1 MGVIIA
7 GVVVAVVMWLL
18 TRSGKEAGDA
28 ETVGGSAV
36 QAGVGSGKPAG
47 EESGRPAEKMNNNNE
62 VTMENKEQQLGTRDL
77 FLRTLT
83 ELGCQY
89 EIDEDDN
96 NRIIFGYQGER
107 FDAYSY
113 NDRAY
118 VWIRD
123 PYWMCISQEDIEDM
137 ARLRRVINDSNI
149 RHSVTA
155 VYTLCDDDKSFN
167 VHSQTVLIFLSQF
180 PKLTDYLRSELNGF
194 FLVKQ
199 FISAELEKLRKEEG
213 TAE

>member
-18 TRSGKEAGDA
+18 TRSVKEAGDA
-28 ETVGGSAV
+28 ESVGGSAV
-36 QAGVGSGKPAG
+36 QSGVESGKPTG
-47 EESGRPAEKMNNNNE
+47 EESGRPEEKMNNNNDG
-62 VTMENKEQQLGTRDL
+62 TMENKEQQLGTRDL

-96 NRIIFGYQGER
+96 NRIDFGYQGER
-107 FDAYSY
+107 FAAYSY
-113 NDRAY
+113 NDRPY

-123 PYWMCISQEDIEDM
+123 PYWMCISQEDIDEM

-149 RHSVTA
+149 RHSVTT

-167 VHSQTVLIFLSQF
+167 VHSQTVLIFFSQF

-194 FLVKQ
+194 FQVKQ
-199 FISAELEKLRKEEG
+199 FVSAELEKLRKEEG
-213 TAE
+213 VAE